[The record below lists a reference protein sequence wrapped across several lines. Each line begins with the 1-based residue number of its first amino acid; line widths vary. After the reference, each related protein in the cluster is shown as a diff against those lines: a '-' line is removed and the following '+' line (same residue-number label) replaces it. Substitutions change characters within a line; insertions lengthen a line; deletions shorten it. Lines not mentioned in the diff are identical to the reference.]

1 MDVSREDLIER
12 FREFSDEELLRHFQS
27 GTLTALAADV
37 AGEALRSR
45 GIDPPSALTFD
56 DTAGAAEEDQQNGEF
71 DLVTVA
77 ELLNPLQA
85 NLLRACLESHGIF
98 AYVWGEHLGTA
109 HIIMSIA
116 GRGTRVQVRSS
127 DVAQAKEFIAAF
139 EAGQLEIGDSLDDG
153 VSPEAD

>member
-12 FREFSDEELLRHFQS
+12 FREFSDDELLRHFQS
-27 GTLTALAADV
+27 GSLTPLAAEV

-45 GIDPPSALTFD
+45 GIDPP
-56 DTAGAAEEDQQNGEF
+56 AAETFEGTAEASEEERRGGEV

-127 DVAQAKEFIAAF
+127 DVAQAKEIFAAF
-139 EAGQLEIGDSLDDG
+139 DRGDLEIPDG
-153 VSPEAD
+153 VDP